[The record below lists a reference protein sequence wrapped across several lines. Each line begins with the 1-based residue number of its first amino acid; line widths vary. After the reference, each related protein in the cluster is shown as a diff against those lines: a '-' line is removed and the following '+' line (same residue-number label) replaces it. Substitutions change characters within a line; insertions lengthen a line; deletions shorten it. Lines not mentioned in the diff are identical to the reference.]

1 MSAGTS
7 ASAPRQRFAATAPRA
22 VLSRALAVPLVAA
35 LVAVLPAAVA
45 TQPGP
50 GPHDAAFWLQSA
62 TCAYSGTRLAAM
74 VLTAHR
80 RLIQGA
86 FWLFCYIAMGI
97 APLAQ
102 TVLDSTPTPVVGPR
116 ADTVLASALVLAG
129 LVAFDVGALLARHR
143 PPLRSRMHER
153 RRPAAVVRPR
163 RLYALCALALAGSG
177 LLIARLDG
185 PGVFFSN
192 RQEISE
198 TLGGAEAASQAG
210 SAFLRGFGTVPALL
224 ALLFLTRRLVVSRA
238 ARRRPL
244 VPVLWL
250 VMLALNAVVNNPVS
264 NPRYWFLTVLF
275 SLLFTAFPRS
285 PVMYRAALAT
295 GVAVA
300 LVVFP
305 FADRFRYEEG
315 ADRPRQ
321 ATDSLLEP
329 LTMKDY
335 DQAGMFANTVTF
347 AESGEGHSYGRQL
360 AGTALFFVPRSVW
373 DGKPHDPGTRVGTWM
388 GMPYPNLSSPLWAEL
403 WLDFGP
409 LGMALGFA
417 AVGYGAARADR
428 RATHGA
434 PPRRPRRTP
443 VREGGGRGPGREA
456 WRRWRCRWS
465 PATASSCCA
474 ARCSSPWAGWP
485 SRCCAC
491 CSSARSGRTGRTG
504 RTGRVHGTGRF
515 PPPRRDR
522 FPAPRRPGP
531 PQGPGRGRERT
542 EPDRAR

>member
-1 MSAGTS
+1 MSTGTRTP
-7 ASAPRQRFAATAPRA
+7 APRQHEGAWAPPRA

-50 GPHDAAFWLQSA
+50 GPHDAAYWLQLA

-74 VLTAHR
+74 VLTGHR

-129 LVAFDVGALLARHR
+129 IVAFDVGALLARHR
-143 PPLRSRMHER
+143 PPLRSRMYER
-153 RRPAAVVRPR
+153 HRPPAVVHRR
-163 RLYALCALALAGSG
+163 RLYLLCVLALVGSG
-177 LLIARLDG
+177 LLMAELGG
-185 PGVFFSN
+185 PAVFFSN

-198 TLGGAEAASQAG
+198 SLAGGAGAQTGSQAG

-224 ALLFLTRRLVVSRA
+224 ALLFLTRWLVVSRA
-238 ARRRPL
+238 ARRRPM

-250 VMLALNAVVNNPVS
+250 AMLALNAVVNNPVS

-300 LVVFP
+300 LVIFP

-315 ADRPRQ
+315 TDRPRQ
-321 ATDSLLEP
+321 TTGSVLEP

-335 DQAGMFANTVTF
+335 DQTGMLANTVTF
-347 AESGEGHSYGRQL
+347 VRSGEGHSYGRQL
-360 AGTALFFVPRSVW
+360 SGTAMFFVPRSVW
-373 DGKPHDPGTRVGTWM
+373 AGKPHDPGTRVGEWM

-409 LGMALGFA
+409 LGMVSGFA

-428 RATHGA
+428 RYA
-434 PPRRPRRTP
+434 RRTAQ
-443 VREGGGRGPGREA
+443 EA
-456 WRRWRCRWS
+456 
-465 PATASSCCA
+465 A
-474 ARCSSPWAGWP
+474 AA
-485 SRCCAC
+485 
-491 CSSARSGRTGRTG
+491 
-504 RTGRVHGTGRF
+504 
-515 PPPRRDR
+515 
-522 FPAPRRPGP
+522 
-531 PQGPGRGRERT
+531 QGPGRGPRERAGPGSVAAVAVPLVAGYSFILLRGSLLQGMGRVAIAVLCVAFVT
-542 EPDRAR
+542 TFRQSREGRSSGR

>member
-1 MSAGTS
+1 MNTS
-7 ASAPRQRFAATAPRA
+7 IHPDTRAPAPHHPHATAPRA
-22 VLSRALAVPLVAA
+22 VLSRALTIPLVAA
-35 LVAVLPAAVA
+35 LVAVLPVTVA

-50 GPHDAAFWLQSA
+50 GPHDAAYWLQLA

-74 VLTAHR
+74 VLTARR

-116 ADTVLASALVLAG
+116 SDTVLASALVLAG
-129 LVAFDVGALLARHR
+129 VVAFDVGALLARHR

-153 RRPAAVVRPR
+153 NRRPATVHPR
-163 RLYALCALALAGSG
+163 RLYVLCVLAAVGSG
-177 LLIARLDG
+177 VLVVRLGG
-185 PGVFFSN
+185 PAVFFSN

-198 TLGGAEAASQAG
+198 SIAGAAGAEAGSQAG

-224 ALLFLTRRLVVSRA
+224 ALLFLTRWLVVSRA

-250 VMLALNAVVNNPVS
+250 AMLGLNVVVNNPVS

-321 ATDSLLEP
+321 STGSLLEP

-335 DQAGMFANTVTF
+335 DQTGMLANTVTF
-347 AESGEGHSYGRQL
+347 VDSGEGHSYGRQL
-360 AGTALFFVPRSVW
+360 TGTALFFVPRTVW
-373 DGKPHDPGTRVGTWM
+373 TGKPHDPGTRVGEWM

-428 RATHGA
+428 RYA
-434 PPRRPRRTP
+434 RRTAEES
-443 VREGGGRGPGREA
+443 RAGPGR
-456 WRRWRCRWS
+456 WGPGS
-465 PATASSCCA
+465 VA
-474 ARCSSPWAGWP
+474 AVAVPLVAGY
-485 SRCCAC
+485 SFILLRG
-491 CSSARSGRTGRTG
+491 SLLQGM
-504 RTGRVHGTGRF
+504 GRVAIAVLCVSFVTTFRQT
-515 PPPRRDR
+515 
-522 FPAPRRPGP
+522 APS
-531 PQGPGRGRERT
+531 PQGLPRGER
-542 EPDRAR
+542 

>member
-428 RATHGA
+428 RYARRTAEEAAAG
-434 PPRRPRRTP
+434 PGPRRR
-443 VREGGGRGPGREA
+443 REGAGPG
-456 WRRWRCRWS
+456 S
-465 PATASSCCA
+465 VA
-474 ARCSSPWAGWP
+474 AVAVPLVAGY
-485 SRCCAC
+485 SFILLRGSLLQAM
-491 CSSARSGRTGRTG
+491 
-504 RTGRVHGTGRF
+504 GRVAIAVLCLLFVSSFRQDRQNRQNRQGPRDRQV

>member
-1 MSAGTS
+1 MSAAT
-7 ASAPRQRFAATAPRA
+7 PWTAAAQSSAPRA
-22 VLSRALAVPLVAA
+22 VLSRALAIPLIAALVAA
-35 LVAVLPAAVA
+35 LPATVA

-50 GPHDAAFWLQSA
+50 GPHDAAYWLQLA

-74 VLTAHR
+74 VLTPRR

-129 LVAFDVGALLARHR
+129 MVAFDVGALLARHR
-143 PPLRSRMHER
+143 PPLRSRMSDRH
-153 RRPAAVVRPR
+153 RPAATVHPR
-163 RLYALCALALAGSG
+163 RLYALCVLALAGSG
-177 LLIARLDG
+177 LLVAKLGG

-198 TLGGAEAASQAG
+198 TIGGASGAASAEAASQAG

-224 ALLFLTRRLVVSRA
+224 ALLFLTRWLVVSRA
-238 ARRRPL
+238 ARRTPL

-250 VMLALNAVVNNPVS
+250 AMLGLNAVVNNPVS

-315 ADRPRQ
+315 TDRPRQ
-321 ATDSLLEP
+321 STGSVLEP

-335 DQAGMFANTVTF
+335 DQTGMLANTVTF
-347 AESGEGHSYGRQL
+347 VDSGEGHSYGRQL

-373 DGKPHDPGTRVGTWM
+373 TGKPHDPGTRVGTWM

-409 LGMALGFA
+409 LGMTLGFA
-417 AVGYGAARADR
+417 AVGYGAARTDR
-428 RATHGA
+428 RYV
-434 PPRRPRRTP
+434 RRTA
-443 VREGGGRGPGREA
+443 EESATGPG
-456 WRRWRCRWS
+456 S
-465 PATASSCCA
+465 VA
-474 ARCSSPWAGWP
+474 AVAVPLVAGYSFILLRGSLLQGMGRVAIAVLCVGFVTTFRQGRP
-485 SRCCAC
+485 SR
-491 CSSARSGRTGRTG
+491 
-504 RTGRVHGTGRF
+504 
-515 PPPRRDR
+515 
-522 FPAPRRPGP
+522 
-531 PQGPGRGRERT
+531 
-542 EPDRAR
+542 

>member
-1 MSAGTS
+1 MSAATE
-7 ASAPRQRFAATAPRA
+7 RTAAAAFHGSAPRA
-22 VLSRALAVPLVAA
+22 VLSRALAIPLVAA
-35 LVAVLPAAVA
+35 LVAVLPATVA

-50 GPHDAAFWLQSA
+50 GPHDAAYWLQLA

-80 RLIQGA
+80 RLTQGA

-116 ADTVLASALVLAG
+116 SDTVLASALVLVG
-129 LVAFDVGALLARHR
+129 IVAFDVGALLARHR
-143 PPLRSRMHER
+143 PPLRSRMHDR
-153 RRPAAVVRPR
+153 HRPAATVHPW
-163 RLYALCALALAGSG
+163 RLYVLCVLALAGSG
-177 LLIARLDG
+177 LLTAELGG

-198 TLGGAEAASQAG
+198 SIEGAAGAAGAEAASQAG

-224 ALLFLTRRLVVSRA
+224 ALLFLTRWLVVSRA

-250 VMLALNAVVNNPVS
+250 AMLALNVVVNNPVS

-315 ADRPRQ
+315 TDRPQ
-321 ATDSLLEP
+321 QSTGSILEP

-335 DQAGMFANTVTF
+335 DQTGMLANTVTF
-347 AESGEGHSYGRQL
+347 VGSGEGHSYGRQL
-360 AGTALFFVPRSVW
+360 AGTTLFFVPRSVW
-373 DGKPHDPGTRVGTWM
+373 TGKPHDPGTRVGEWM

-428 RATHGA
+428 RYARHA
-434 PPRRPRRTP
+434 RRTAQESP
-443 VREGGGRGPGREA
+443 AGPGSVAAVTVPLVAGYSFILLRGSLLQGMGRVAIAVLCVGFVTTFREG
-456 WRRWRCRWS
+456 
-465 PATASSCCA
+465 
-474 ARCSSPWAGWP
+474 
-485 SRCCAC
+485 
-491 CSSARSGRTGRTG
+491 
-504 RTGRVHGTGRF
+504 
-515 PPPRRDR
+515 
-522 FPAPRRPGP
+522 RPGV
-531 PQGPGRGRERT
+531 R
-542 EPDRAR
+542 

>member
-1 MSAGTS
+1 MNMGAGPTTQP
-7 ASAPRQRFAATAPRA
+7 APAWQARHGGQGSAPRA
-22 VLSRALAVPLVAA
+22 VLSRALAIPLVAA
-35 LVAVLPAAVA
+35 LVAVLPTTVA
-45 TQPGP
+45 THPGP
-50 GPHDAAFWLQSA
+50 GPHDAAYWLQLA
-62 TCAYSGTRLAAM
+62 TCSYAGTRLAAM
-74 VLTAHR
+74 VLTSSR

-116 ADTVLASALVLAG
+116 SDTVLASALVLAG
-129 LVAFDVGALLARHR
+129 MVAFDVGALLARHR
-143 PPLRSRMHER
+143 PPLRSRMR
-153 RRPAAVVRPR
+153 PGGGRPAARVRPR
-163 RLYALCALALAGSG
+163 RLYALCVLALAGSG
-177 LLIARLDG
+177 LLVAQLGG

-198 TLGGAEAASQAG
+198 SIGGTSGGAEAASQAG

-224 ALLFLTRRLVVSRA
+224 ALLFLTRWLVVSPA
-238 ARRRPL
+238 VRRRPL
-244 VPVLWL
+244 VPMLWV
-250 VMLALNAVVNNPVS
+250 VMLALNVVVNNPVS

-315 ADRPRQ
+315 TDRPRQ
-321 ATDSLLEP
+321 STGSVLEP

-335 DQAGMFANTVTF
+335 DQTGMVANTVTF
-347 AESGEGHSYGRQL
+347 ADSGEGHSLGRQL
-360 AGTALFFVPRSVW
+360 AGTALFFVPRTVW
-373 DGKPHDPGTRVGTWM
+373 TGKPHDPGTRVGEWM

-409 LGMALGFA
+409 LGMGLGFA

-428 RATHGA
+428 RYV
-434 PPRRPRRTP
+434 RRTAEEAAA
-443 VREGGGRGPGREA
+443 RAAGGAVPASPAGVRGPRDRAGPG
-456 WRRWRCRWS
+456 S
-465 PATASSCCA
+465 VA
-474 ARCSSPWAGWP
+474 AVVVPLIAGY
-485 SRCCAC
+485 SFILLRG
-491 CSSARSGRTGRTG
+491 SLLQGM
-504 RTGRVHGTGRF
+504 GRVAIAALCVLFVTTFRGH
-515 PPPRRDR
+515 
-522 FPAPRRPGP
+522 GP
-531 PQGPGRGRERT
+531 PSVR
-542 EPDRAR
+542 D

>member
-1 MSAGTS
+1 MSAPAGT
-7 ASAPRQRFAATAPRA
+7 AAPPDHLPSPTAPRA
-22 VLSRALAVPLVAA
+22 VLSRALAIPLVAA

-50 GPHDAAFWLQSA
+50 GSHDAVYWLQTA
-62 TCAYSGTRLAAM
+62 TCAYAGTRLAAM

-86 FWLFCYIAMGI
+86 FWLFGYIAMGI

-102 TVLDSTPTPVVGPR
+102 TVLDRTPTPVVGPR

-129 LVAFDVGALLARHR
+129 MVAFDVGALVARHR
-143 PPLRSRMHER
+143 PPLRGRMRER
-153 RRPAAVVRPR
+153 RRPHARVHTR
-163 RLYALCALALAGSG
+163 RLYALCALALACSG
-177 LLIARLDG
+177 LLIGTLGG
-185 PGVFFSN
+185 PAVFFSN
-192 RQEISE
+192 REEIRES
-198 TLGGAEAASQAG
+198 LGAANAEAASQAG

-224 ALLFLTRRLVVSRA
+224 ALLFLTRWLVVSRA

-250 VMLALNAVVNNPVS
+250 AMLALNVVVNNPVS

-295 GVAVA
+295 GVAIA

-315 ADRPRQ
+315 TERPSRS
-321 ATDSLLEP
+321 TDSLLEP

-335 DQAGMFANTVTF
+335 DQVGMVANTVTF
-347 AESGEGHSYGRQL
+347 VGSGEGHSLGRQL
-360 AGTALFFVPRSVW
+360 SGTALFFVPRSVW
-373 DGKPHDPGTRVGTWM
+373 KDKPHDPGTRVGTWM

-409 LGMALGFA
+409 YGMALGFA

-428 RATHGA
+428 RYA
-434 PPRRPRRTP
+434 RRTAEDGAAAAAHP
-443 VREGGGRGPGREA
+443 GGPRSRAGPG
-456 WRRWRCRWS
+456 S
-465 PATASSCCA
+465 ITAVVV
-474 ARCSSPWAGWP
+474 PLVAGY
-485 SRCCAC
+485 SFILLRG
-491 CSSARSGRTGRTG
+491 SLLQGM
-504 RTGRVHGTGRF
+504 GRVAIAALCVLFVTTLRE
-515 PPPRRDR
+515 DR
-522 FPAPRRPGP
+522 
-531 PQGPGRGRERT
+531 
-542 EPDRAR
+542 RARRSPR